1 MFYLPL
7 FTIFENYK
15 QYTNRYI
22 KNMKLL
28 CKVTS
33 RARPTELLKCIKSY
47 VDLCDN
53 KKNLIWL
60 FSFDA
65 NDESY
70 INKEFVGKIHDIIND
85 AIIIFADSN
94 SKIHAINR
102 DVDKIYAWDIL
113 VNISD
118 DQLAVTKGW
127 DTEII
132 NAMPS
137 DLDASLWFNDGHQDR
152 LNTMEIVGREYYE
165 RFNYIYHPLYKS
177 FFCDNE
183 AMEVAQKLGKLI
195 KVNKCI
201 IKHFHPMWEKDTHM
215 KKDET
220 YTKAETHWD
229 FDKRLFSQRKS
240 VNYGL

>member
-1 MFYLPL
+1 
-7 FTIFENYK
+7 
-15 QYTNRYI
+15 
-22 KNMKLL
+22 MKLL

-53 KKNLIWL
+53 KENLIWL
-60 FSFDA
+60 VSL
-65 NDESY
+65 
-70 INKEFVGKIHDIIND
+70 
-85 AIIIFADSN
+85 DSN
-94 SKIHAINR
+94 DTALPGGFDEEIFKIIPNAIVWYGVSTSKIDAINR
-102 DVDKIYAWDIL
+102 DINQVSEWDIL

-118 DQLAVTKGW
+118 DQLVIVKGW

-132 NAMPS
+132 NAMPT

-152 LNTMEIVGREYYE
+152 LNTMEIVGKKYFL

-195 KVNKCI
+195 KINKCI

-220 YTKAETHWD
+220 YAKAEEYWAY
-229 FDKRLFSQRKS
+229 DKSLFAQRKAI
-240 VNYGL
+240 NYGL

>member
-1 MFYLPL
+1 
-7 FTIFENYK
+7 
-15 QYTNRYI
+15 
-22 KNMKLL
+22 MKLL

-53 KKNLIWL
+53 PSNLIWL
-60 FSFDA
+60 FSFDEDDKQY
-65 NDESY
+65 NTPYFMNEISVILGDKFESW
-70 INKEFVGKIHDIIND
+70 
-85 AIIIFADSN
+85 FAFGISE

-102 DVDKIYAWDIL
+102 DVNSVSDWDIL

-118 DQLAVTKGW
+118 DQLAVAKGW

-132 NAMPS
+132 NAMPT
-137 DLDASLWFNDGHQDR
+137 DLDYYLWFNDGHQDR
-152 LNTMEIVGREYYE
+152 LNTMEIVGRKYYE

-183 AMEVAQKLGKLI
+183 AMEVAQKLCKLI
-195 KVNKCI
+195 KINKCI
-201 IKHFHPMWEKDTHM
+201 IKHFHPMWEKNTHM

-220 YTKAETHWD
+220 YTKAEEYWAY
-229 FDKRLFSQRKS
+229 DKSLFAQRKA